1 MRLIFVHYVYEDRG
15 SAQDLHNYAEIAKAL
30 GHEVVVYGPPDGK
43 SSFRYSLDIRSDDAV
58 IFIFE
63 WTTEIQRG
71 DHLDFVRLVGKVPRE
86 RRVIID
92 CDGKYNDA
100 ISVIGD
106 YNHPDSAAS
115 RRWTD
120 VCDSLSDK
128 VYQPTLHPL
137 RPNVRPFFFHAYNPA
152 WEVPLDFSAKEYG
165 MYYVGNNWFRWRP
178 MQRVLQALEPI
189 REQVG
194 RIGMVGHGWDSPPP
208 WTNPTLIEDAYRSDP
223 GYLRRLN
230 IEISPPI
237 HFDQVIGCMG
247 KGTLAPVIYRPLFNH
262 LRFVTCRTFETPA
275 ANTIPLFGLDEAY
288 VEEVYGERALEL
300 MLGGERPHEKILDIL
315 SRPEHYGEIVMEIR
329 RHLAERHSYA
339 MRVQELI
346 DIVES

>member
-15 SAQDLHNYAEIAKAL
+15 SAQDLHNYAEVAKAL
-30 GHEVVVYGPPDGK
+30 GHEVVVYGPPDGR

-100 ISVIGD
+100 IRVIGD

-137 RPNVRPFFFHAYNPA
+137 RSNVRPFFFHAYNPA
-152 WEVPLDFSAKEYG
+152 WEVPLDFSFKQYG
-165 MYYVGNNWFRWRP
+165 IVYVGNNWFRWRGL
-178 MQRVLQALEPI
+178 QLVLRAVEPI
-189 REQVG
+189 LAEVG
-194 RIGMVGHGWDSPPP
+194 QIGLVGNGWDSPAP
-208 WTNPTLIEDAYRSDP
+208 WANATLIEDAYCTDP
-223 GYLRRLN
+223 AYLRKLDVK
-230 IEISPPI
+230 IMPPVR
-237 HFDQVIGCMG
+237 FDQVIDQMG
-247 KGTLAPVIYRPLFNH
+247 KGRI
-262 LRFVTCRTFETPA
+262 
-275 ANTIPLFGLDEAY
+275 
-288 VEEVYGERALEL
+288 
-300 MLGGERPHEKILDIL
+300 
-315 SRPEHYGEIVMEIR
+315 
-329 RHLAERHSYA
+329 
-339 MRVQELI
+339 
-346 DIVES
+346 